1 MSLLLLLL
9 LSLLWAG
16 SLPQDRRFWLQVQR
30 SVTVQE
36 GLCVSVPCTF
46 SHPRDYWTD
55 PAPAHGY
62 WFREG
67 ANPQQDAL
75 VATNNP
81 SRAVQKE
88 TQGRFLL
95 LWDPWTYNCSLDI
108 RDAQRGD
115 GGRYFFRVERGPYVR
130 YTYKENLL
138 SVLVTA
144 LTQTPDIYMQ
154 GTLESGHPKNITCTV
169 PWACERGTPPTFS
182 WIGVALT
189 SLGPNTPRS
198 SVLTLIPGPQ
208 DHGTNLTCRVT
219 FPRAGVSTER
229 TIQLNVSYM
238 SLNLNISVFQKEGT
252 GRSGP
257 VAEVVLVAIGETAVK
272 TLLLLL
278 CLIFLIMRSCRRKVV
293 RQTGVWRMKNP
304 SQVNPSGLQ
313 TFSRDHHHPLPA
325 QCEQLPVL
333 SMATD

>member
-81 SRAVQKE
+81 GRAVQKE

-138 SVLVTA
+138 SVLVTGKEWG
-144 LTQTPDIYMQ
+144 Q
-154 GTLESGHPKNITCTV
+154 GD
-169 PWACERGTPPTFS
+169 
-182 WIGVALT
+182 
-189 SLGPNTPRS
+189 NTWMGS
-198 SVLTLIPGPQ
+198 EGPQ
-208 DHGTNLTCRVT
+208 D
-219 FPRAGVSTER
+219 RAR
-229 TIQLNVSYM
+229 
-238 SLNLNISVFQKEGT
+238 
-252 GRSGP
+252 RGP
-257 VAEVVLVAIGETAVK
+257 
-272 TLLLLL
+272 LLLFLGGTQGDPGQALGLAGEELAGLRQRLL
-278 CLIFLIMRSCRRKVV
+278 LGSRLGS
-293 RQTGVWRMKNP
+293 P
-304 SQVNPSGLQ
+304 PPGLGLYL
-313 TFSRDHHHPLPA
+313 SPP
-325 QCEQLPVL
+325 QL
-333 SMATD
+333 